1 MESVHWVMPQK
12 KFDADALGVVT
23 ICLVAILVLIC
34 VICIVYSF
42 YFRSRVH
49 NQGFVQLGY
58 FSGPWIIRIAFIVF
72 AIWWGVGEIIRL
84 NFIRREGRA
93 LNANYKWQKTV
104 CKCYIVSNLGMA
116 EPCLFLTLVFL
127 LRASLKETESGT
139 LNQKWNYKTAGYI
152 LLFCFP
158 VFILQLM
165 VILIGPKFNKGG
177 SYKRHLPHYFTNT
190 VGATKQADDDTALCT
205 FPLLSTIF
213 LGIFAMMITTYLFL
227 LGRRILYLVIN
238 KGLQRRV
245 YTLIISVASFFPL
258 RVLLLGL
265 SVLSKPEHFWFEAL
279 AFLAFLSF
287 LCCAGVGVFLLVYFP
302 IADSLALKN
311 LQDLEAMRR
320 ISDEYAD
327 TISLLA
333 NRTTIEEIDAGSS
346 SGTSNKRES
355 ALFGTMDNYE
365 SMGRFVELSLF
376 SASQHSSPPGSPQ
389 LLR

>member
-1 MESVHWVMPQK
+1 MPQK

-23 ICLVAILVLIC
+23 ICLVAVLVLIC

-58 FSGPWIIRIAFIVF
+58 FSGPWIIRIAFIIF

-93 LNANYKWQKTV
+93 LNANFKWQKTV

-127 LRASLKETESGT
+127 LRASLQETESGT
-139 LNQKWNYKTAGYI
+139 LSQKWNYKTAGYI

-158 VFILQLM
+158 VFVLQLM
-165 VILIGPKFNKGG
+165 VILIGPKFSKGG
-177 SYKRHLPHYFTNT
+177 SYQRHLPHYFTNT
-190 VGATKQADDDTALCT
+190 VGSTKQADDDTALCT

-213 LGIFAMMITTYLFL
+213 LGIFALM
-227 LGRRILYLVIN
+227 
-238 KGLQRRV
+238 
-245 YTLIISVASFFPL
+245 
-258 RVLLLGL
+258 
-265 SVLSKPEHFWFEAL
+265 
-279 AFLAFLSF
+279 
-287 LCCAGVGVFLLVYFP
+287 
-302 IADSLALKN
+302 N

-333 NRTTIEEIDAGSS
+333 NRTAIEEIDAGSS
-346 SGTSNKRES
+346 SGTSSKHGS
-355 ALFGTMDNYE
+355 VLFGTMDKYE
-365 SMGRFVELSLF
+365 SVGRFVELSLF